1 MLTMVSIRMRYSV
14 GSPRRQHR
22 LRRSTQPSLIAA
34 MWLAAACSSPGVPAS
49 GSSSSGVSTDERR
62 WTFDELLNPPAA
74 AELDRVDRDW
84 AGKEWTVSDIRLV
97 GATTVPLG
105 PDLFEARLYT
115 HALNG
120 SRRCGAVLVPQGA
133 GPASLIGLVDIGDI
147 AWDYRDR
154 DLTNGPYVG
163 RILGDRA
170 RGFAVIVPCARGMGL
185 RVGDLRVSADG
196 DRRDAWEGVAED
208 AIAFLTVALSLT
220 PRIDRERLAA
230 YGYSRGGGV
239 ALIVG
244 QRDPRI
250 KAVLA
255 FAPPTD
261 WFSAMGRP
269 GQNWAERLEL
279 ASRDSALAPDTRE
292 NQYLDWFVRDRE
304 ALPLAALRRR
314 LVGASPLYF
323 TEKLPAVQI
332 HHGENDGPVPVR
344 NATAVRDRLPANDDN
359 RRVFIYPGV
368 GHRLDETVALTTG
381 RAFLMTHLASPN

>member
-1 MLTMVSIRMRYSV
+1 MS
-14 GSPRRQHR
+14 
-22 LRRSTQPSLIAA
+22 
-34 MWLAAACSSPGVPAS
+34 LAAACSTPGVPAS
-49 GSSSSGVSTDERR
+49 GSTSGTASTGERR
-62 WTFDELLNPPAA
+62 WTFEELLKPPTA
-74 AELDRVDRDW
+74 AELERVDRDW
-84 AGKEWTVSDIRLV
+84 AGKESRLSDIRLV
-97 GATTVPLG
+97 GRTTVPLG

-115 HALNG
+115 HELKG
-120 SRRCGAVLVPQGA
+120 SRRCGAILLPRSA
-133 GPASLIGLVDIGDI
+133 GRESLIGLVDIGDI

-154 DLTNGPYVG
+154 DLTNGPYVA

-170 RGFAVIVPCARGMGL
+170 REFAVIVPCARGMGL

-196 DRRDAWEGVAED
+196 DRRDAWEGVAQD
-208 AIAFLTVALSLT
+208 AIAFLTVALLQA

-239 ALIVG
+239 ALIMG

-292 NQYLDWFVRDRE
+292 HQYLDWFVRDRE
-304 ALPLAALRRR
+304 ALPLADVRRR
-314 LVGASPLYF
+314 LVGGSPLYF
-323 TEKLPAVQI
+323 TAKLPAVQI

-344 NATAVRDRLPANDDN
+344 NATAVRDRLPANDDT

-368 GHRLDETVALTTG
+368 GHRLDETPALATA
-381 RAFLMTHLASPN
+381 RAFLMRHLASPN